1 MYEYDWQ
8 TMLMKIIL
16 PGLRETIFM
25 LVGSFA
31 ASVIF
36 GFLLSLVLITT
47 DPKGLRP
54 NRVIYETISVV
65 INVLRS
71 IPFVILIIA
80 IIPLTRLIC
89 GTSIG
94 IGPAI
99 FSIAVAG
106 SPLIARL
113 LENCFK
119 EINPSLV
126 EAAKSFGASD
136 WQITYH
142 VIVKE
147 SIPLV
152 VSQMTFA
159 VVSILGFTAIA
170 GTVGSGGLGAVALT
184 YGYQNFNDQIMYSTL
199 LILILIVEILQ
210 ISGNVLYKK
219 IK

>member
-1 MYEYDWQ
+1 M
-8 TMLMKIIL
+8 
-16 PGLRETIFM
+16 
-25 LVGSFA
+25 
-31 ASVIF
+31 
-36 GFLLSLVLITT
+36 
-47 DPKGLRP
+47 
-54 NRVIYETISVV
+54 
-65 INVLRS
+65 
-71 IPFVILIIA
+71 
-80 IIPLTRLIC
+80 
-89 GTSIG
+89 
-94 IGPAI
+94 
-99 FSIAVAG
+99 
-106 SPLIARL
+106 
-113 LENCFK
+113 
-119 EINPSLV
+119 V